1 MNEYIN
7 VVRKMSDIEVSS
19 DYQDQK
25 KKTILHHLWLFV
37 LAFIKDTFLGPSK
50 SLLTRL
56 HDRVSAI

>member
-1 MNEYIN
+1 
-7 VVRKMSDIEVSS
+7 MSDIEVSS
-19 DYQDQK
+19 DYQDQKKNKK

>member
-1 MNEYIN
+1 
-7 VVRKMSDIEVSS
+7 MSDIEVSS

-25 KKTILHHLWLFV
+25 KITILHHLWLFV
-37 LAFIKDTFLGPSK
+37 LAFIKDTFFGPSK